1 MKSTIHAGM
10 STAVRKPEAHL
21 PPGALSNKGSE
32 TCKRVSFNI
41 CAFLGIAVGFKIICF
56 KQRRRKTLKLSREF
70 LGIVNI
76 QVKGSE
82 GTMKHSMRAK
92 EKASSWFF
100 SLNKGNHCTVVLN
113 AKLQV
118 LKAWSFK
125 HVFKLAIFNPSN
137 DFCMCQSG
145 NVEQDLKEICQSGT

>member
-10 STAVRKPEAHL
+10 STAVRKVGGEAHL

-41 CAFLGIAVGFKIICF
+41 CAFWGIVVGFNQRLLFF

-76 QVKGSE
+76 QVKGSG
-82 GTMKHSMRAK
+82 GTMKHCMRAK
-92 EKASSWFF
+92 EKASSCYFF
-100 SLNKGNHCTVVLN
+100 SNKGNH
-113 AKLQV
+113 ALQWLQCIV
-118 LKAWSFK
+118 PL
-125 HVFKLAIFNPSN
+125 I
-137 DFCMCQSG
+137 
-145 NVEQDLKEICQSGT
+145 

>member
-10 STAVRKPEAHL
+10 STLHSSVQGRGGAHL

-70 LGIVNI
+70 WGIVNI
-76 QVKGSE
+76 QVKGSG

-92 EKASSWFF
+92 ENASS
-100 SLNKGNHCTVVLN
+100 
-113 AKLQV
+113 
-118 LKAWSFK
+118 
-125 HVFKLAIFNPSN
+125 
-137 DFCMCQSG
+137 
-145 NVEQDLKEICQSGT
+145 

>member
-10 STAVRKPEAHL
+10 STAVRKAEAHL

-56 KQRRRKTLKLSREF
+56 KQRRGKTLKLSREF
-70 LGIVNI
+70 WGIVNI
-76 QVKGSE
+76 QVKGSG

-92 EKASSWFF
+92 ENASS
-100 SLNKGNHCTVVLN
+100 
-113 AKLQV
+113 
-118 LKAWSFK
+118 
-125 HVFKLAIFNPSN
+125 
-137 DFCMCQSG
+137 
-145 NVEQDLKEICQSGT
+145 